1 MQAEPGNSLRR
12 IGTMS
17 EPDWKRQS
25 RIKENAWRWSARRLE
40 LEVVTDELEG
50 DLTDEE
56 KEMLDHVRKVVCKT
70 LLRWG
75 ERIERRRK
83 GKL

>member
-1 MQAEPGNSLRR
+1 MNEPKW
-12 IGTMS
+12 
-17 EPDWKRQS
+17 ERQS
-25 RIKENAWRWSARRLE
+25 RIKEQAWKWASRRLE

-50 DLTDEE
+50 NLTEE
-56 KEMLDHVRKVVCKT
+56 ERLMLDHVRKVVCKT
-70 LLRWG
+70 LVRWG